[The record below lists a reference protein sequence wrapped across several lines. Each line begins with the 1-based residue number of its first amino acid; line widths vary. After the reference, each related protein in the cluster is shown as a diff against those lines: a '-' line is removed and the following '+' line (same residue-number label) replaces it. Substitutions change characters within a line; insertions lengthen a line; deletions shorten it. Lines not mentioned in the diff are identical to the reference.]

1 VKTALALLTR
11 LTALL
16 LLLPSLAA
24 AQFTTAQVNGLVQSI
39 ELAVAGVTPQTPP
52 TFPTATRAEFGIK
65 VTAAHIAA
73 GAIAIRC
80 TIHLTPEQGDFLSI
94 PRSYFTGPS
103 KYYMVMQV
111 VGVPTAT
118 PYAMPP
124 WLTDLL
130 DTCSKTPITPV
141 VGWSQVILA
150 AAEDPVAQSV
160 ATGFACACRKATG
173 TCNWTPPLVGGGVG
187 AATAAPFGM
196 TLPAGLWSGAGCRLT
211 PCLGLYGYEP
221 YPTDVC
227 PLQ

>member
-1 VKTALALLTR
+1 MRRYLLLA
-11 LTALL
+11 
-16 LLLPSLAA
+16 LLLPSLAG
-24 AQFTTAQVNGLVQSI
+24 AQGFTTNQINGLVQSI

-73 GAIAIRC
+73 GAVAIRC
-80 TIHLTPEQGDFLSI
+80 TIRLTPEQGDFLSI
-94 PRSYFTGPS
+94 PRSYFTSPS
-103 KYYMVMQV
+103 KYYMIMQV

-118 PYAMPP
+118 PYKMPP

-130 DTCSKTPITPV
+130 DTCSKSPITPV

-150 AAEDPVAQSV
+150 AGDDPVAQNV

-173 TCNWTPPLVGGGVG
+173 TCNWTPPLIGGGVG

-196 TLPAGLWSGAGCRLT
+196 TLPPGLWSGAGCRLK
-211 PCLGLYGYEP
+211 PCIESYGHSSWDEA
-221 YPTDVC
+221 TC
-227 PLQ
+227 PLR